1 MSAIRGGLGSE
12 AEDEASPRR
21 TVEERRSLL
30 SQTEVMSE
38 TSDATVGLSA
48 FLSRRDTGPGALE
61 VEKPKEERMR
71 SFRVRTIWTLA
82 LLGGFGLVISA
93 GHVYCAILVVFLSSG
108 MYKEVI
114 ALKRNVEKDKLL
126 PMFYILRW
134 FFYLLTVFFLIRR
147 ALSDQ
152 LSRLAIR
159 HKVVAW
165 TLHYH
170 NMISYGLF
178 CTGLIF
184 FVLSLRRY
192 TLKYQFTQLAWTLV
206 TLILV
211 VTQSV
216 GHIANIYQGLV
227 WFLLPT
233 MLVICNDIFAY
244 IFGFFFGRTRLIK
257 LSPKKTWEGFI
268 GGSVCTLIGA
278 VVMADIMQRFAFFVC
293 PVDEITFTPFQP
305 IMTCEAHADLFKKAP
320 VGALVGLWLSPLQ
333 LHALVLGVFA
343 SLVAPFGGFFASG
356 FKRAFKIKDFA
367 DTIPGHGGITDRF
380 DCQVIMGMFTYIYI
394 LTFVRGELQP
404 GDHAV
409 DTLYG
414 MIQGLPVA
422 DRAKLIHK
430 LIGNPW
436 DSMTDVANIL
446 TVNDEL

>member
-1 MSAIRGGLGSE
+1 MATAAIGSE

-21 TVEERRSLL
+21 RFSLL

-38 TSDATVGLSA
+38 TSDATAGNSA
-48 FLSRRDTGPGALE
+48 FLSRREGTMTAGSGGTAL
-61 VEKPKEERMR
+61 EKPKEDRMS
-71 SFRVRTIWTLA
+71 SFRTRVVWGFA
-82 LLGGFGLVISA
+82 LLCGFALIISA
-93 GHVYCAILVVFLSSG
+93 GHVYGAILVVFLSSG

-134 FFYLLTVFFLIRR
+134 FFYCITVFFLVRR
-147 ALSDQ
+147 ALGDQ
-152 LSRLAIR
+152 LSRLAVR
-159 HKVVAW
+159 HKAVAW
-165 TLHYH
+165 VLHYH
-170 NMISYGLF
+170 SMITYCLL
-178 CTGLIF
+178 CVGLIL

-233 MLVICNDIFAY
+233 TLVVCNDIFAY
-244 IFGFFFGRTRLIK
+244 FFGFFFGRTRLIK

-268 GGSVCTLIGA
+268 GGSICTLIWA
-278 VVMADIMQRFAFFVC
+278 VLMADVMQRFAFFVC
-293 PVDEITFTPFQP
+293 PVDEITFTPFQS
-305 IMTCEAHADLFKKAP
+305 ITKCDAHNELFEKS
-320 VGALVGLWLSPLQ
+320 VHVFRGLWVSQLQ
-333 LHALVLGVFA
+333 VHALILGIFA

-394 LTFVRGELQP
+394 LTFVQDGTNGES

-409 DTLYG
+409 NTLYS
-414 MIQGLPVA
+414 MILALPIP

-430 LIGNPW
+430 FVGNTLGAGLSTGNV
-436 DSMTDVANIL
+436 DLLSR
-446 TVNDEL
+446 DEL